1 MSTVAIVR
9 TTPETVLEDYARLLD
24 LISYQN
30 ILSKERTTILKNNI
44 SWHLLYPAANT
55 TPWQVEGV
63 AKKMRADGYDDL
75 VVVENRTVVT
85 NATKGEELNNFT
97 PVHEKYKLPV
107 KYNFKP
113 SDMRWVTYEPKG
125 PMLVL
130 DKIFPNGIRIPDYFF
145 DKNVVH
151 LPTVKTHIYTDY
163 TCAMKNAFGAL
174 LDKSRHYCHP
184 QIHETLVDLLRIQTE
199 IQAGTIAVADCTTAG
214 SGPGPRTMTPVVK
227 NLLIASA
234 DQVAIDAVSAKLI
247 GFDPMTVPCIRMGH
261 EAGLGKGRIEEI
273 EIIGD
278 LDKSDVQKTNW
289 NFVVGDN
296 AASKVGDLFWFGPFK
311 PLAKLMFQTPMVNAF
326 IMGSFFYHD
335 YVWYPTKGK
344 KVVQKWLD
352 ETQWG
357 RLFQEYGPA
366 FQSTSMRDRLKSK
379 IFSSK

>member
-9 TTPETVLEDYARLLD
+9 TTPETILEDYARLLD
-24 LISYQN
+24 LIEYQN
-30 ILSKERTTILKNNI
+30 ILSKEKTTILKNNI
-44 SWHLLYPAANT
+44 SWHLLYPSANT

-63 AKKMRADGYDDL
+63 TKKMRTDGYDDL

-130 DKIFPNGIRIPDYFF
+130 DKIFPKGIRIPDYFF

-184 QIHETLVDLLRIQTE
+184 QIHETLVDLLRIQQE

-247 GFDPMTVPCIRMGH
+247 GFDPMTVPCIRLGH

-278 LDKSDVQKTNW
+278 LDKSDVKKTNW

-335 YVWYPTKGK
+335 YVWYPLKGK

-357 RLFQEYGPA
+357 QLFQEYGPA
-366 FQSTSMRDRLKSK
+366 FQDTSMREKIKSK
-379 IFSSK
+379 IFSK